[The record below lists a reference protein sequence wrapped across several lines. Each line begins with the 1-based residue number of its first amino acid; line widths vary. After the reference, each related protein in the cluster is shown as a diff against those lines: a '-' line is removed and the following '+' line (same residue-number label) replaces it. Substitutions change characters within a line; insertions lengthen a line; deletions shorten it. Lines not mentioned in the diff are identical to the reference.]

1 MQLTLTLALDV
12 LRGRFDEGVSY
23 MFSAMCAWVLFANL
37 QANLSPFRCIPH
49 YVTQRDVERNNC
61 SLEPVGYRHFPRP
74 YVSTRGC
81 GYARLYTCACMYC
94 THAHTHTPHHTHKV
108 PQSTYKMPQYAFNY
122 IVALQAC
129 SHEFYIFAYFCP
141 KFVHQIIQPVQ
152 CEYLQFILRLL

>member
-12 LRGRFDEGVSY
+12 LRGRFDEGVSD

-81 GYARLYTCACMYC
+81 GYARL
-94 THAHTHTPHHTHKV
+94 HHVCV
-108 PQSTYKMPQYAFNY
+108 PVRTLYANRHPVVRAFNTPT
-122 IVALQAC
+122 IC
-129 SHEFYIFAYFCP
+129 IEDIFQCG
-141 KFVHQIIQPVQ
+141 FV
-152 CEYLQFILRLL
+152 LRKANLDLVHNT

>member
-12 LRGRFDEGVSY
+12 LRGRFDEGVSD

-81 GYARLYTCACMYC
+81 GYARLHIA
-94 THAHTHTPHHTHKV
+94 
-108 PQSTYKMPQYAFNY
+108 
-122 IVALQAC
+122 
-129 SHEFYIFAYFCP
+129 
-141 KFVHQIIQPVQ
+141 IIA
-152 CEYLQFILRLL
+152 ET

>member
-12 LRGRFDEGVSY
+12 LRGRFDEGVSD

-81 GYARLYTCACMYC
+81 GYARVWLRQT
-94 THAHTHTPHHTHKV
+94 
-108 PQSTYKMPQYAFNY
+108 
-122 IVALQAC
+122 
-129 SHEFYIFAYFCP
+129 SHVLCG
-141 KFVHQIIQPVQ
+141 Q
-152 CEYLQFILRLL
+152 

>member
-12 LRGRFDEGVSY
+12 LRGRFDEGVSD

-81 GYARLYTCACMYC
+81 GYARLDKDSLVPRPRFPTA
-94 THAHTHTPHHTHKV
+94 AGGLHHRYV
-108 PQSTYKMPQYAFNY
+108 PLST
-122 IVALQAC
+122 
-129 SHEFYIFAYFCP
+129 
-141 KFVHQIIQPVQ
+141 
-152 CEYLQFILRLL
+152 

>member
-12 LRGRFDEGVSY
+12 LRGRFDEGVSD

-81 GYARLYTCACMYC
+81 GYARLCLVSAQITSSSASYT
-94 THAHTHTPHHTHKV
+94 V
-108 PQSTYKMPQYAFNY
+108 
-122 IVALQAC
+122 I
-129 SHEFYIFAYFCP
+129 
-141 KFVHQIIQPVQ
+141 
-152 CEYLQFILRLL
+152 

>member
-12 LRGRFDEGVSY
+12 LRGRFDEGVSD

-81 GYARLYTCACMYC
+81 GYARLINWWWLWKGTS
-94 THAHTHTPHHTHKV
+94 PFSLKGD
-108 PQSTYKMPQYAFNY
+108 
-122 IVALQAC
+122 
-129 SHEFYIFAYFCP
+129 
-141 KFVHQIIQPVQ
+141 
-152 CEYLQFILRLL
+152 LLSNTNIA

>member
-12 LRGRFDEGVSY
+12 LRGRFDEGVSD

-81 GYARLYTCACMYC
+81 GYARLDGRGA
-94 THAHTHTPHHTHKV
+94 
-108 PQSTYKMPQYAFNY
+108 
-122 IVALQAC
+122 ALHLTESIETKC
-129 SHEFYIFAYFCP
+129 NDLVFTF
-141 KFVHQIIQPVQ
+141 
-152 CEYLQFILRLL
+152 FILSKQSALFGR

>member
-12 LRGRFDEGVSY
+12 LRGRFDEGVSD

-81 GYARLYTCACMYC
+81 GYARLHYGGFFL
-94 THAHTHTPHHTHKV
+94 
-108 PQSTYKMPQYAFNY
+108 PQEQ
-122 IVALQAC
+122 
-129 SHEFYIFAYFCP
+129 
-141 KFVHQIIQPVQ
+141 
-152 CEYLQFILRLL
+152 ILRPKKKRKTEGDKLFLLFPLCLCCH

>member
-12 LRGRFDEGVSY
+12 LRGRFDEGVSD

-81 GYARLYTCACMYC
+81 GYARLGFGYLGMGRVLLPHGFGPGCQVPGECLQPLGISAAHRAVC
-94 THAHTHTPHHTHKV
+94 TH
-108 PQSTYKMPQYAFNY
+108 
-122 IVALQAC
+122 I
-129 SHEFYIFAYFCP
+129 
-141 KFVHQIIQPVQ
+141 
-152 CEYLQFILRLL
+152 

>member
-12 LRGRFDEGVSY
+12 LRGRFDEGVSD

-81 GYARLYTCACMYC
+81 GYARLDYVR
-94 THAHTHTPHHTHKV
+94 V
-108 PQSTYKMPQYAFNY
+108 PKTSGSGD
-122 IVALQAC
+122 I
-129 SHEFYIFAYFCP
+129 
-141 KFVHQIIQPVQ
+141 
-152 CEYLQFILRLL
+152 